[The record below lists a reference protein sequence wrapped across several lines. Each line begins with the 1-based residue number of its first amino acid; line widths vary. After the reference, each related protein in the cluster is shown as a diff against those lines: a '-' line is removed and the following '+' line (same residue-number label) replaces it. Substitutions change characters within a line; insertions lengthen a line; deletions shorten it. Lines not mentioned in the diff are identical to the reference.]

1 MFMCRVFSYVVGRE
15 CLLWPACSLS
25 KTLLAFDLL
34 HFVLQSQIYQVP
46 LDFLLVHSSPLWW
59 KGHHFGGV
67 LEDLGVFLEPFIF
80 SFLWITGWGI
90 DLDYSDIEW
99 FPLETNRGLSV
110 IFEIA
115 PTSAFFVDDEGYSI
129 SSKGIL
135 ATVVDIMI
143 IWIKFAHSDHFSSL
157 NPKMLMFTLAISC
170 LTISNLNWFK
180 DLTFHIPMQYCSL

>member
-1 MFMCRVFSYVVGRE
+1 M
-15 CLLWPACSLS
+15 LLEESVCYDQLV
-25 KTLLAFDLL
+25 LLAKLCQLL
-34 HFVLQSQIYQVP
+34 PCFILYSKAKFTRYLLTSYLCIPVP
-46 LDFLLVHSSPLWW
+46 YDEKDIIL
-59 KGHHFGGV
+59 GV
-67 LEDLGVFLEPFIF
+67 FQKILEVFLEPFIF

-135 ATVVDIMI
+135 PMG
-143 IWIKFAHSDHFSSL
+143 SL
-157 NPKMLMFTLAISC
+157 SLLQRIFPTQE
-170 LTISNLNWFK
+170 LNW
-180 DLTFHIPMQYCSL
+180 DLLHCRQDFLPTELLGKPQNS